1 MSVSTISTAAG
12 YTGTSTTGSRS
23 NVDTNQFLGMLVAQM
38 QNQNPLDPTDS
49 STFMSQ
55 MMSYANYS
63 ELATMNSSLD
73 GVLTSMSSLLAT
85 SALGFIGRTVE
96 AKGDTAMLENGS
108 AKWGYALDG
117 EAKSVTLTVKD
128 ADGNVV
134 WQGSGETSSGS
145 HTFSWDGKG
154 TDGKE
159 LPEGAYTLEVE
170 AKDANGKAVDV
181 STTVFGK
188 VTGIDS
194 SDGSMVL
201 KIGEV
206 SVTFDAIV
214 GILS

>member
-1 MSVSTISTAAG
+1 MSISAISAAA
-12 YTGTSTTGSRS
+12 SNASSSAASSRS

-85 SALGFIGRTVE
+85 SSLGFIGRTVE
-96 AKGDTAMLENGS
+96 AKGDTAMLTDGS

-117 EAKSVTLTVKD
+117 EAASVTLTVKD
-128 ADGNVV
+128 ADGKVV
-134 WQGSGETSSGS
+134 WQGSGETASGS
-145 HTFSWDGKG
+145 HELSWDGKG

-159 LPEGAYTLEVE
+159 LPDGAYTLEVE
-170 AKDANGKAVDV
+170 AKDAKGNAVDV
-181 STTVFGK
+181 STTVFGT

-201 KIGEV
+201 KLGDV
-206 SVTFDAIV
+206 SVTFDAVV